1 MDIDTAFDR
10 DGLHPLSW
18 EACDQALGVGLVASP
33 ADARGRGIELSVTR
47 GGEPVDFTGAKIYLV
62 WRHRETRRRGCEP
75 FEAVD
80 AAAGRFRLHYP
91 ATLAGDEG
99 GVDAQLM
106 ASWGDRSLSS
116 LPFSI
121 RVEQAIAGG
130 GESGDGFGVFI
141 EAIKKYEQ
149 AAGAALDV
157 ADELRQAAARGD
169 FDGAPGRDGKDGAP
183 GRDGIDGKDGAPGRD
198 GVDGRDGADGDPG
211 RQGDPG
217 PKGDPFEYEDFTVEQ
232 LAALKG
238 PKGDDGAP
246 GRQGEPGAKGDPFTY
261 ADFTPAQLEALKGP
275 KGDEG
280 APGGQGEPGPKG
292 DPFTYADFTPEQL
305 AALKGP
311 KGDPGEKGDKGD
323 PGEQGPPGPAGS
335 ESGSDGLIYWD
346 GECLF
351 SAGTY
356 RIDAPHGTFAVGDF
370 VLLQRGTILS
380 VTEITQISMMD
391 DVVRLAAVGD
401 AHGTRLASGAGLSL
415 EPGQVSDSPVNAA
428 GPFLST
434 SDWVLFTDTGSLT
447 RIVEV
452 TSGDA
457 NQSMVRVRG
466 VMQMATKQYV
476 DGLLNEIV
484 NLEGKRF

>member
-47 GGEPVDFTGAKIYLV
+47 EGEPVDFTGAKIYLV

-80 AAAGRFRLHYP
+80 TAAGRFRLHYP
-91 ATLAGDEG
+91 AALAGDEG

-169 FDGAPGRDGKDGAP
+169 FDGAPGRDGKDG
-183 GRDGIDGKDGAPGRD
+183 KDGAPGRD
-198 GVDGRDGADGDPG
+198 GADG

-217 PKGDPFEYEDFTVEQ
+217 P
-232 LAALKG
+232 
-238 PKGDDGAP
+238 
-246 GRQGEPGAKGDPFTY
+246 KGDPFTY

>member
-1 MDIDTAFDR
+1 MDIETAFDR

-18 EACDQALGVGLVASP
+18 ETCDQALGGGLVASP
-33 ADARGRGIELSVTR
+33 ADARGRGIDLSVTR

-62 WRHRETRRRGCEP
+62 WRHREARRRGCEP

-91 ATLAGDEG
+91 AALAGDEG

-169 FDGAPGRDGKDGAP
+169 FDGAPGRDG
-183 GRDGIDGKDGAPGRD
+183 IDGKDGAPGRD
-198 GVDGRDGADGDPG
+198 GEPGRDGADGEPG

-217 PKGDPFEYEDFTVEQ
+217 PKGDPFEYENFTADQ

-246 GRQGEPGAKGDPFTY
+246 GGQGEPGPKGDPFTY

-275 KGDEG
+275 KGDDG
-280 APGGQGEPGPKG
+280 APGGRGEPGPKG
-292 DPFTYADFTPEQL
+292 DPFTYADFTAEQL

-311 KGDPGEKGDKGD
+311 KGDRGDPGEKGDKGDKGD

-335 ESGSDGLIYWD
+335 GSATGGLIYWD
-346 GECLF
+346 GTCMF
-351 SAGTY
+351 TNGAY
-356 RIDAPHGTFAVGDF
+356 RIDTDHGFFHEGDH
-370 VLLQRGTILS
+370 VLLQSGTILS
-380 VTEITQISMMD
+380 VTKVTQITMEV
-391 DVVRLAAVGD
+391 DVVDLVAVSD

-434 SDWVLFTDTGSLT
+434 SDWVLFCDTGSLT

-452 TSGDA
+452 SSGDA

-466 VMQMATKQYV
+466 MMQLATKQYV

>member
-1 MDIDTAFDR
+1 MDIDSAFDR

-18 EACDQALGVGLVASP
+18 EACDEALGGGLVASP

-47 GGEPVDFTGAKIYLV
+47 GGEPVDFTGAAVYLV
-62 WRHRETRRRGCEP
+62 WRHREARRRGCDP

-80 AAAGRFRLHYP
+80 AASGRFRLHYP
-91 ATLAGDEG
+91 AALAGDEG
-99 GVDAQLM
+99 TVDAQLM
-106 ASWGDRSLSS
+106 ASWGDRTLSS

-121 RVEQAIAGG
+121 RVEQVIAGG
-130 GESGDGFGVFI
+130 GESADGFGIFI

-149 AAGAALDV
+149 AASAALDV
-157 ADELRQAAARGD
+157 AEELRQAAERGE

-183 GRDGIDGKDGAPGRD
+183 GRDGKDGRDGAPGKDGAPGRD
-198 GVDGRDGADGDPG
+198 GIDGEPG

-217 PKGDPFEYEDFTVEQ
+217 PKGDPFEYGDFTPEQ

-238 PKGDDGAP
+238 PKGDDGKQGDAGPKGDPFTYEDFTPAQLAALKGPKGDDGEP
-246 GRQGEPGAKGDPFTY
+246 GRQGEPG
-261 ADFTPAQLEALKGP
+261 P
-275 KGDEG
+275 KG
-280 APGGQGEPGPKG
+280 EP
-292 DPFTYADFTPEQL
+292 FEYADFTPEQL

-311 KGDPGEKGDKGD
+311 KGDKGDPGEKGDKGE

-335 ESGSDGLIYWD
+335 GSGTDGLIYWD

-401 AHGTRLASGAGLSL
+401 THGARLGTGAGISL
-415 EPGQVSDSPVNAA
+415 APGQTSEAYVNAT

-434 SDWVLFTDTGSLT
+434 SDWVLFCDTGSLT

-452 TSGDA
+452 SKAGS
-457 NQSMVRVRG
+457 NQSTVKVHGM
-466 VMQMATKQYV
+466 MQIATKQYV
-476 DGLLNEIV
+476 DGLLNGIT
-484 NLEGKRF
+484 NLEEKRF